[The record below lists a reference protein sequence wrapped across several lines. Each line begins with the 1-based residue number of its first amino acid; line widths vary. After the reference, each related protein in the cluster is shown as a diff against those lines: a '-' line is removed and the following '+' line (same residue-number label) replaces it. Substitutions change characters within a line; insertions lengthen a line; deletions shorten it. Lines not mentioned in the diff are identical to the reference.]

1 MNCEAC
7 KEKDKQVEP
16 VPFQSHQADMARLD
30 RANRR
35 LWILLIILL
44 AMLLLTNAGWI
55 WYESQWVDE
64 SVVQEVDT
72 GEGDAFVAGIGDVT
86 YGEGK
91 TDG

>member
-1 MNCEAC
+1 MSCETC
-7 KEKDKQVEP
+7 KERNEQAKP

-72 GEGDAFVAGIGDVT
+72 GEGDAFVAGIGDIT

-91 TDG
+91 ADG